1 MIRRINLFLDFIFR
15 IFLTFGIGFVLFF
28 IYRWLYYHHVINE
41 QDGIIPS
48 GMFSRAFLTGLR
60 FDSVVIAYGLVLP
73 LTFALTGIFIRNENY
88 FPKIYR
94 FASVFIGILFS
105 LFVFILVIDY
115 YYYEY
120 FQAHI
125 NILIFGFF
133 QDDTGAVMQSVWSD
147 YPLVRVLL
155 GLLGTILLFRF
166 IFKKL
171 FHLPKKTANYS
182 LPLALVISIFSL
194 GLFFSAM
201 RASFGTFPVQIDDAN
216 ISDNAKVN
224 LIPVNGVFALK
235 EALSVA
241 SIQNKLKEF
250 DSEIKAIRYTDPV
263 KSVTDYFG
271 AEITDDSG
279 FEESFFSVTDSNT
292 FAKENPPNVIFFLM
306 ESMSN
311 NNLFLHSPQLNVL
324 GALEPHF
331 HNDILFR
338 KFLPCQNGTIN
349 SLEGIM
355 VNSPITSLA
364 QSKYCTIQYPSSV
377 AIPFKENGYSTTFIT
392 GGKLN
397 WRNINTFIPYQG
409 FDVVEGDANIKT
421 AIPSTQECEWGVY
434 DEFLFEHVFN
444 KLKQAA
450 GKPQMIFS
458 LTTTNHTPFHLP
470 ESYKPY
476 PVVLSDSIKKILKVD
491 ETMARKNLTNLQY
504 SNDCLGKFL
513 DQLKASPFGKNTI
526 VVATGDHNNLMLFD
540 FRESMAYYKLSVP
553 MLMYVPKDYLHNS
566 RVDTTRWGSHK
577 DIFPTLFNLA
587 LSNTRYFN
595 GGTNLLQKT
604 NNRSAFFAVDLM
616 SYIAIDDYGAVRFDS
631 KPQYYS
637 WSTPYQFSKLQRPD
651 FRQTLLMKKARSYF
665 SSFYHYIRKESESE
679 KKK

>member
-1 MIRRINLFLDFIFR
+1 MN
-15 IFLTFGIGFVLFF
+15 
-28 IYRWLYYHHVINE
+28 
-41 QDGIIPS
+41 
-48 GMFSRAFLTGLR
+48 
-60 FDSVVIAYGLVLP
+60 
-73 LTFALTGIFIRNENY
+73 
-88 FPKIYR
+88 
-94 FASVFIGILFS
+94 
-105 LFVFILVIDY
+105 
-115 YYYEY
+115 

-155 GLLGTILLFRF
+155 GLLGTVLLFRF

-182 LPLALVISIFSL
+182 LPLALVICIFSL
-194 GLFFSAM
+194 GLFLSAM

-331 HNDILFR
+331 
-338 KFLPCQNGTIN
+338 
-349 SLEGIM
+349 
-355 VNSPITSLA
+355 LA

-377 AIPFKENGYSTTFIT
+377 AIPFKENRYSTTFIT

-470 ESYKPY
+470 ES
-476 PVVLSDSIKKILKVD
+476 
-491 ETMARKNLTNLQY
+491 
-504 SNDCLGKFL
+504 
-513 DQLKASPFGKNTI
+513 
-526 VVATGDHNNLMLFD
+526 
-540 FRESMAYYKLSVP
+540 
-553 MLMYVPKDYLHNS
+553 
-566 RVDTTRWGSHK
+566 
-577 DIFPTLFNLA
+577 
-587 LSNTRYFN
+587 
-595 GGTNLLQKT
+595 
-604 NNRSAFFAVDLM
+604 
-616 SYIAIDDYGAVRFDS
+616 
-631 KPQYYS
+631 
-637 WSTPYQFSKLQRPD
+637 
-651 FRQTLLMKKARSYF
+651 
-665 SSFYHYIRKESESE
+665 
-679 KKK
+679 

>member
-73 LTFALTGIFIRNENY
+73 LTLALTGIFIRKENY

-133 QDDTGAVMQSVWSD
+133 QDDTGAVLQSVWSD

-155 GLLGTILLFRF
+155 GLLGTVLLFRF

-182 LPLALVISIFSL
+182 LPLALVICIFSL

-216 ISDNAKVN
+216 ISDNTKVN

-311 NNLFLHSPQLNVL
+311 NNLFLHSAQLNVL
-324 GALEPHF
+324 GALEQHF
-331 HNDILFR
+331 HDDIVFR
-338 KFLPCQNGTIN
+338 KFL
-349 SLEGIM
+349 L
-355 VNSPITSLA
+355 
-364 QSKYCTIQYPSSV
+364 
-377 AIPFKENGYSTTFIT
+377 
-392 GGKLN
+392 LN
-397 WRNINTFIPYQG
+397 PNI
-409 FDVVEGDANIKT
+409 AR
-421 AIPSTQECEWGVY
+421 
-434 DEFLFEHVFN
+434 
-444 KLKQAA
+444 
-450 GKPQMIFS
+450 FS
-458 LTTTNHTPFHLP
+458 
-470 ESYKPY
+470 
-476 PVVLSDSIKKILKVD
+476 I
-491 ETMARKNLTNLQY
+491 
-504 SNDCLGKFL
+504 
-513 DQLKASPFGKNTI
+513 
-526 VVATGDHNNLMLFD
+526 
-540 FRESMAYYKLSVP
+540 
-553 MLMYVPKDYLHNS
+553 
-566 RVDTTRWGSHK
+566 
-577 DIFPTLFNLA
+577 
-587 LSNTRYFN
+587 
-595 GGTNLLQKT
+595 LLQLLFLLRKM
-604 NNRSAFFAVDLM
+604 D
-616 SYIAIDDYGAVRFDS
+616 I
-631 KPQYYS
+631 
-637 WSTPYQFSKLQRPD
+637 QRHLS
-651 FRQTLLMKKARSYF
+651 RGGN
-665 SSFYHYIRKESESE
+665 
-679 KKK
+679 